1 MPHERMFNID
11 IHQIVSALS
20 VSILPL
26 LFGIICHEVAH
37 GYMASRFGDHTARML
52 GRLTLNPAAHLD
64 AMGVLFFL
72 LTALVGPFTI
82 GWAKPIPVNPRYF
95 KKPVRDMALVAL
107 AGPVVNMI
115 LGFLFA
121 FAFFAF
127 LIIAKQTLSEPGPV
141 FGFWTRTLQYG
152 VYINFTL
159 AWFNILPI
167 PPLDGSRILMAL
179 LPTNLAWKYASLQ
192 RYGMLFMIL
201 FVALGL
207 FRMIIGPL
215 TYFSSGIA
223 FGLAGSLFSLF

>member
-1 MPHERMFNID
+1 MFNID
-11 IHQIVSALS
+11 IHQFVSTLS
-20 VSILPL
+20 VSLLPL
-26 LFGIICHEVAH
+26 LFGVICHEVAH
-37 GYMASRFGDHTARML
+37 GYMASRLGDPTAKML

-64 AMGVLFFL
+64 TMGALFFL

-82 GWAKPIPVNPRYF
+82 GWAKPVPVNPRYF
-95 KKPVRDMALVAL
+95 KRPSRDMAKVAL

-115 LGFLFA
+115 LGFAFA

-127 LIIAKQTLSEPGPV
+127 LAISRHVLSEPGPV
-141 FGFWTRTLQYG
+141 FSFWTRTLQYG

-167 PPLDGSRILMAL
+167 PPLDGSKILIAI
-179 LPTNLAWKYASLQ
+179 LPTNIAWKYASLQ

-207 FRMIIGPL
+207 FRILIGPL
-215 TYFSSGIA
+215 VLFSSGIA
-223 FGLAGSLFSLF
+223 LTLAGSLFSAF